1 MTFSSP
7 PPGGR
12 ETHKLQL
19 IGTSY
24 ETLVAA
30 PAKLWTL
37 DSVHFANTHNSA
49 VTVTLEI
56 YDGTTATVLVP
67 AKSIAANDVY
77 TFKDHNIQLTISST
91 GADLLRVKAGTAD
104 KVDVTAVGFFG
115 TQTSS

>member
-1 MTFSSP
+1 MSFASS

-24 ETLVAA
+24 ETLVSA
-30 PAKLWTL
+30 PEKLWTL

-56 YDGTTATVLVP
+56 YDGATATVLVP

-77 TFKDHNIQLTISST
+77 TFKDHNVQLRVSE
-91 GADLLRVKAGTAD
+91 LFRVKAGTAD